1 MKYYALLHAVFGLAE
16 GYSDTTVRWFN
27 DLDKVLEAKGKLVA
41 ILMDDDNAE
50 SCTTSTDGTES
61 VINYDIEEC
70 EHEIVKIIELKP
82 TWSENATISEWLVWD
97 QMNCEAPYNGDYLPT
112 DMAVIKDLC
121 ERQEA
126 VADSFD
132 IETFHEFVNDLWYG
146 SSAMFDADDLC
157 IYYFKMPK
165 SHLQEKSF
173 STYQPVQVK

>member
-1 MKYYALLHAVFGLAE
+1 MKYYALLHGVCGLAE

-27 DLDKVLEAKGKLVA
+27 DLAKALEAKGKLVT

-82 TWSENATISEWLVWD
+82 SFPEMVSVREFFVWD
-97 QMNCEAPYNGDYLPT
+97 QMNCEAPYDGEYLPT

-126 VADSFD
+126 VADTFNVES
-132 IETFHEFVNDLWYG
+132 FHEFVRDLWYG
-146 SSAMFDADDLC
+146 GTAMFDADDLC
-157 IYYFKMPK
+157 IYYFRLPK
-165 SHLQEKSF
+165 EFKS
-173 STYQPVQVK
+173 